1 MIGVLCLLFIFII
14 GFHYRNALAYYFS
27 FKSHHVKS
35 ENKAFTIRNFQV
47 LSDHDDRAIGFD
59 VSEYQGKI
67 SWALADSID
76 RTFPLDF
83 VFIRATAGKNY
94 TDKKFKQNW
103 KAAKESG
110 IMRGAYHYYRPDE
123 NSIAQANLFIKN
135 VKLRNGDLPPVLDIE
150 RVPRGQSVDSLKK
163 GLRRWLSRVESHY
176 KVKPI
181 IYCGQSYYTDF
192 LEKEFSNYN
201 LWIANYNFFVE
212 KIDPRWKFW
221 QFTEKGIIPG
231 IVGPVDVN
239 IFNGTPEELEELTIK
254 HY

>member
-1 MIGVLCLLFIFII
+1 MIGALFLFFILII

-27 FKSHHVKS
+27 FKSPHERN
-35 ENKAFTIRNFQV
+35 ENKAFAIRNFKV

-67 SWALADSID
+67 AWTLVDSID

-94 TDKKFKQNW
+94 TDRRFKQNW
-103 KAAKESG
+103 KAAKEVA

-135 VKLRNGDLPPVLDIE
+135 VRLRNGDLPPVLDIE
-150 RVPRGQSVDSLKK
+150 RVPKGQSVDSLKK

-181 IYCGQSYYTDF
+181 IYCGQSYYADF
-192 LEKEFSNYN
+192 LEKEFSDYP
-201 LWIANYNFFVE
+201 LWIANYNFWVE
-212 KIDPRWKFW
+212 KMDSKWQFW
-221 QFTEKGIIPG
+221 QFTEKGTIPG
-231 IVGPVDVN
+231 IIGPVDVN
-239 IFNGTPEELEELTIK
+239 IFKGSPEDLDDLAIR